1 MEYTKFIYTFGP
13 MKVIIVILLLFPKTV
28 GNGKFISQIPRN
40 EPIQLVEPIVVDME
54 IVTLT
59 IYSPIEGQ
67 TDSTPNITA
76 SGFKIDLDNPRKH
89 NIIAVSRDLK
99 RKWKF
104 NQKVRVKGAGKYNGV
119 YTIKDVMNKRHTKR
133 IDILVNIDEKPVKLR
148 GVEVTL
154 IK

>member
-1 MEYTKFIYTFGP
+1 